1 MARVCQRHEMPADSF
16 LCPFRKGLERVA
28 VALRVAEWREDAD
41 VRCQTVVREAR
52 HLVDQVEHWLA
63 VDAGEQPVGAVDKIE
78 PRLTRVH
85 ELVETI
91 RPDFKV
97 EQHSKIVIRALTQQ
111 RRPAVADAVEE
122 VVILRQ
128 TLDVDLVAVS
138 REVSSDWQNSDDVAE
153 PLRVGD
159 ADFHREKT
167 IVRMFFIL
175 LSLVRILSSGCPQ

>member
-1 MARVCQRHEMPADSF
+1 MARVCQRHERPANSIPCP
-16 LCPFRKGLERVA
+16 LCQSLERVS
-28 VALRVAEWREDAD
+28 VELRVAERREDAD

-159 ADFHREKT
+159 ADFHREKIMVKMFG
-167 IVRMFFIL
+167 IV
-175 LSLVRILSSGCPQ
+175 LSLLRILSSGFPK